1 MKEEVEVS
9 PLSLRYKGK
18 RSDSI
23 EQFITTTKVENSVKY
38 VRLPKKA
45 RDKGYIPKARE
56 WRLIPCRISQI
67 VEALRKY
74 LDYEI
79 TLEDDPS
86 KPLLDRKIL
95 ILAPLEGEDKDETD

>member
-1 MKEEVEVS
+1 MNGEVEVS
-9 PLSLRYKGK
+9 QPDFRHKGK
-18 RSDSI
+18 RRGDM
-23 EQFITTTKVENSVKY
+23 EQFITTTKLENNVKY
-38 VRLPKKA
+38 VRFPKKA
-45 RDKGYIPKARE
+45 RDKGYIPKARK
-56 WRLIPCRISQI
+56 WRLISCRISQI

-95 ILAPLEGEDKDETD
+95 ILAPLEEEDKDETD